1 MTGGAL
7 LFYISAAILF
17 QVAVY
22 ILVAVS
28 QHREGDRIVS
38 TEQLKESP
46 KQSSAAWPGWR
57 EFRVTRREYE
67 DGDQSQ
73 CSFYLEPLDGVSLPA
88 FKPGQFLTF
97 QLAIAKT
104 GKADGDDSAVGAHT
118 IVRCYSLSD
127 RPEPSCYRVTIK
139 RIPSP
144 LNKPETPPGLA
155 SNYFH
160 DHVQVGTVLKVKAP
174 AGHFFI
180 DPDPTIN
187 VALIAGGIGIT
198 PMLSMLR
205 WCIENQSTRN
215 IYLYF
220 GLRRGGEH
228 PFKIQLEQLASD
240 HPNFRLNVL
249 YSQPSV
255 ADVQD
260 RDFQH
265 VGRIDVDLLRRTL
278 PHGRHQFYIC
288 GPAAMMESLVPA
300 IASWGVL
307 QDDIRFEAFGP
318 ASVHLNNDANS
329 DGVAQRTDGAVA
341 VTEQF
346 EIKFLRSART
356 LVWDSAD
363 ASLLDFAER
372 NGVEVESGCRAGS
385 CGSCEVKLVSGKI
398 HYASTPDYDIAP
410 GHCLLCV
417 GRPVSSMALEA

>member
-1 MTGGAL
+1 MTGGTL

-17 QVAVY
+17 QVAMF
-22 ILVAVS
+22 ISVAIW
-28 QHREGDRIVS
+28 RGRAGEAIVAAAPFEEPS
-38 TEQLKESP
+38 
-46 KQSSAAWPGWR
+46 KQSSAAWSGWR
-57 EFRVTRREYE
+57 EFRMVRREYE
-67 DGDQSQ
+67 DRDQSQ
-73 CSFYLEPLDGVSLPA
+73 CSFYLEPVDGVVLPP

-104 GKADGDDSAVGAHT
+104 GKNLIDDSVVSTQT

-144 LNKPETPPGLA
+144 LNKPEMPPGVA

-160 DHVQVGTVLKVKAP
+160 DQVQVGTILKVKAP

-180 DPDPTIN
+180 DPDPAIN
-187 VALIAGGIGIT
+187 IVLIAGGIGIT
-198 PMLSMLR
+198 PMFSMLR
-205 WCIENQSTRN
+205 WCIENQPTRN

-220 GLRRGGEH
+220 GLRHGKEH
-228 PFKIQLEQLASD
+228 SFKMQLEQLANA

-249 YSQPSV
+249 YSQPG
-255 ADVQD
+255 ADDVQG

-265 VGRIDVDLLRRTL
+265 AGRIDVDLLRRTL

-288 GPAAMMESLVPA
+288 GPAAMMENLVPA
-300 IASWGVL
+300 IESWGVP
-307 QDDIRFEAFGP
+307 QQDIRFEAFGP
-318 ASVHLNNDANS
+318 ASVHLTNDAKR
-329 DGVAQRTDGAVA
+329 DGNIQVTEGAVA
-341 VTEQF
+341 ATEQF

-356 LVWDSAD
+356 LVWDYAD
-363 ASLLDFAER
+363 TSLLDFAER

-385 CGSCEVKLVSGKI
+385 CGSCETKLVSGKI
-398 HYASTPDYDIAP
+398 HYASTPDFDIAP

-417 GRPVSSMALEA
+417 GTPVSSMALEA